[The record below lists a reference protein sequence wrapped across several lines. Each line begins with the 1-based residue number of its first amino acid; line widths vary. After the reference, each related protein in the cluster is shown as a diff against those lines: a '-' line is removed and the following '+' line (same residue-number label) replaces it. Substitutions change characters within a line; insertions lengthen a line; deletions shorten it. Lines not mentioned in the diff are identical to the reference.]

1 MSAATSHIGAQ
12 ERQLPMPLFRL
23 GFRPFFLLGAIWAVL
38 GLALWLAALA
48 GLAEVG
54 GPYGAVAW
62 HAHEMI
68 YGFAAAVLAGFLLT
82 AVPGWTMQPKLGPV
96 GLMGLAAIWIAGRF
110 AMAGA
115 GTIGPAAAAMIDL
128 LFLALLF
135 GWTAAQIV
143 AGRNWRN
150 LPVAFGPAILLV
162 SNLMFHLEALGV
174 TEATQQ
180 PGYRLGIAI
189 YVLLV
194 AMIGGR
200 IVPAFTRN
208 WLSKQGLGG
217 SMPVLP
223 TRFDMAV
230 ILLTVV
236 ALGTWVAAPD
246 HVLVAATALPA
257 AVGHVVRLL
266 RWRGWRTLSEPLL
279 WILHLAYLWVPAGL
293 LLVACAALH
302 PDRVP
307 ASAALHALTAGVIGT
322 MMLAMMTRAT
332 LGHTGRPLSADPA
345 TTATYLLVIGSAVLR
360 VAAPFFDDV
369 YMMLVTSSGLLWV
382 AGFLV
387 YLIAYAPKLWGEPV
401 RIS

>member
-1 MSAATSHIGAQ
+1 
-12 ERQLPMPLFRL
+12 
-23 GFRPFFLLGAIWAVL
+23 FRPFFLLGAIWAVL

-96 GLMGLAAIWIAGRF
+96 GLAGLAASWVAGRF

-180 PGYRLGIAI
+180 PSYRLGIAI

-230 ILLTVV
+230 ILLTVL
-236 ALGTWVAAPD
+236 ALGTWVTAPD

-345 TTATYLLVIGSAVLR
+345 TTATYLLVVGSAVLR
-360 VAAPFFDDV
+360 V
-369 YMMLVTSSGLLWV
+369 
-382 AGFLV
+382 
-387 YLIAYAPKLWGEPV
+387 
-401 RIS
+401 